1 MDNKEKVKVAITAGI
16 VAVIL
21 LLLIAYIAISGK
33 AVDKNKEDELLASNI
48 MEYANSGASDDQSTS
63 SVSTGVSLEAAS
75 SDSADNASTESSSD
89 NADSSASSST
99 STEKN
104 EKVKKEPGKC
114 FYRAD
119 AAELKDKYGK
129 VKYDR
134 DAQLKEMHDY
144 WAKNNM
150 EAVRE
155 LAHLERYEAMSY
167 SLNGSYDFYY
177 YGDKNDDGK
186 PEGKGLAVYAND
198 QYYFGE
204 FKDGKRSGSGSW
216 ICFYP
221 SYSGNV
227 VTEHTYSGEWAEDRP
242 NGKGQEHYD
251 YDSGRMNT
259 SDIYI
264 QNAIGYFKDSYYDK
278 EMYII
283 TVDKTGHTD
292 EWTGTCKEGKFDAA
306 AHASKDSTGRI
317 PVMSLKGNDD
327 THLYMTDK
335 EIEEN
340 LIRGII
346 TGGNAA
352 N

>member
-1 MDNKEKVKVAITAGI
+1 MDNKEKMRVAITAGVI
-16 VAVIL
+16 AVIL
-21 LLLIAYIAISGK
+21 LILIGYVAISGK
-33 AVDKNKEDELLASNI
+33 KVDKNNEDALLASNI
-48 MEYANSGASDDQSTS
+48 MEYANSEASDDQSS
-63 SVSTGVSLEAAS
+63 SVVSQGVSLDS
-75 SDSADNASTESSSD
+75 SDSSEDASSAASSD

-99 STEKN
+99 VIEKN
-104 EKVKKEPGKC
+104 EKVNKEPGKC

-150 EAVRE
+150 NAVRE

-167 SLNGSYDFYY
+167 ALNGSYDFYY
-177 YGDKNDDGK
+177 YGEKNKDGK

-251 YDSGRMNT
+251 YDTSRMNT
-259 SDIYI
+259 ADVYI
-264 QNAIGYFKDSYYDK
+264 QNAIGSFKDSYYDK

-283 TVDKTGHTD
+283 TVDKSEHTD
-292 EWTGTCKEGKFDAA
+292 EWVGTCTEGKFNSP
-306 AHASKDSTGRI
+306 AHASKDKTGRY